1 MHYYA
6 FTKLTQIFLT
16 FQNAAVIAAT
26 LKINGDA
33 VKVYWDSCC
42 SHTGQNVADSQGKE
56 ISNLFYLEFSYPIIN
71 TFSFTELGLVEMIQI
86 K

>member
-16 FQNAAVIAAT
+16 FRNAAVIAAT

-33 VKVYWDSCC
+33 VKVYWNSCC
-42 SHTGQNVADSQGKE
+42 SHTHTGQNVADSQGKE
-56 ISNLFYLEFSYPIIN
+56 ISNLFYMDFFISNNKHIFLY
-71 TFSFTELGLVEMIQI
+71 
-86 K
+86 